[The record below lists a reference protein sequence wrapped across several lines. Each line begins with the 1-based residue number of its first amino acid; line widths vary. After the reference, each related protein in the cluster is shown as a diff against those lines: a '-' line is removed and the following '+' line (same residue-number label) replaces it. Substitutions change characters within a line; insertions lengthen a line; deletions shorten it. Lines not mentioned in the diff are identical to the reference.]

1 MENVCNWQYTSA
13 LPTVTEMTT
22 EFDAVNMKWQVK
34 LVGTALRDAADSGET
49 SDLQIN
55 GVS

>member
-1 MENVCNWQYTSA
+1 MYTSA